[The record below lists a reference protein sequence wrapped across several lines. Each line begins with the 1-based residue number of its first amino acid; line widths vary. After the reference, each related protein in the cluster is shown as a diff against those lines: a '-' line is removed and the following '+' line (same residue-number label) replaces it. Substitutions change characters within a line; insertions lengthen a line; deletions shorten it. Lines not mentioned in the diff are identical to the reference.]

1 MIDMTELEM
10 INRAKTYIDKL
21 ANGVNPLTDE
31 PVSENDIVNNV
42 RISRCFFYISDLLRR
57 FAEGGFPEAAK
68 KGKKQ
73 PFIITEEQRKRFEFS
88 ETPISV
94 SEIARRFNAAVNTE
108 GAVQM
113 RYSGIT
119 FWLIES
125 GLLSVDRRE
134 DGREVK
140 LPTAAGMEL
149 GISQEVR
156 SGANGSYTVVVYN
169 ENAQRYIV
177 DNIDAILEAEKL
189 RFKMQ
194 GMPWSQAEDEF
205 LEEQAARGIP
215 VYDIAL
221 ALKRNISS
229 VRARTKKLGLVVSK

>member
-1 MIDMTELEM
+1 MTELEM

-194 GMPWSQAEDEF
+194 GMPWLQAEDEF
-205 LEEQAARGIP
+205 LEEQAACGIP

>member
-1 MIDMTELEM
+1 MTELEM

-68 KGKKQ
+68 TGKKQ

-205 LEEQAARGIP
+205 LEEQAERGIP

>member
-1 MIDMTELEM
+1 MTELEM

-177 DNIDAILEAEKL
+177 DNIHAILEAEKL

>member
-1 MIDMTELEM
+1 MTELEM

-140 LPTAAGMEL
+140 LPTSAGTEL

-177 DNIDAILEAEKL
+177 DNIDAILGAEKL

-229 VRARTKKLGLVVSK
+229 VRARTKKLGLIVSK

>member
-1 MIDMTELEM
+1 MTELEM

-73 PFIITEEQRKRFEFS
+73 PFIITEAQRKRFEFS

>member
-1 MIDMTELEM
+1 MTEPEM

>member
-1 MIDMTELEM
+1 MTELEM

-119 FWLIES
+119 FCLIES

>member
-1 MIDMTELEM
+1 MTELEM
-10 INRAKTYIDKL
+10 FNRAKTYIDKL

-140 LPTAAGMEL
+140 LPTAAGTEL

>member
-1 MIDMTELEM
+1 MTELEM

-94 SEIARRFNAAVNTE
+94 SEIARRFNTAVNTE

-149 GISQEVR
+149 DISQEVR

>member
-1 MIDMTELEM
+1 MTELEM

-57 FAEGGFPEAAK
+57 FAEGGFPEAVK

>member
-1 MIDMTELEM
+1 MTELEM

-94 SEIARRFNAAVNTE
+94 SEIARRFNTAVNTE

-149 GISQEVR
+149 CISQEVR

>member
-1 MIDMTELEM
+1 MTELEM

-156 SGANGSYTVVVYN
+156 SGANGSYTVIVYN

>member
-1 MIDMTELEM
+1 MTELEM

-205 LEEQAARGIP
+205 LEEQAAHGIP

>member
-1 MIDMTELEM
+1 MTELEM

-57 FAEGGFPEAAK
+57 FAEGGFPEAVK

-169 ENAQRYIV
+169 KNAQRYIV

>member
-1 MIDMTELEM
+1 MTELEM

-57 FAEGGFPEAAK
+57 FAEGGFPKAAK

-205 LEEQAARGIP
+205 LEEQAARCIP

>member
-1 MIDMTELEM
+1 MTELEM

-205 LEEQAARGIP
+205 LEEQAARGVP

>member
-1 MIDMTELEM
+1 MTELEM

-113 RYSGIT
+113 RYFGIT

>member
-1 MIDMTELEM
+1 MTELEM

-156 SGANGSYTVVVYN
+156 SGANGSYTIVVYN

>member
-1 MIDMTELEM
+1 MTELEM

-194 GMPWSQAEDEF
+194 GMPWSQAEDVF

>member
-1 MIDMTELEM
+1 MTELEM

-42 RISRCFFYISDLLRR
+42 RISRCFFYISNLLRR

>member
-1 MIDMTELEM
+1 MTELEM

-125 GLLSVDRRE
+125 GLLSVDRHE

-177 DNIDAILEAEKL
+177 DSIDAILEAEKL

>member
-1 MIDMTELEM
+1 MTELEM

-57 FAEGGFPEAAK
+57 FAEGGLPEAAK

>member
-1 MIDMTELEM
+1 MAELEM

-229 VRARTKKLGLVVSK
+229 VRARMKKLGLVVSK

>member
-1 MIDMTELEM
+1 MTELEM

-194 GMPWSQAEDEF
+194 GMPWSQAEDGF

>member
-1 MIDMTELEM
+1 MTELEM

-125 GLLSVDRRE
+125 GLLSVDSRE

>member
-1 MIDMTELEM
+1 MTELEM

-31 PVSENDIVNNV
+31 PVSENYIVNNV

>member
-1 MIDMTELEM
+1 MSELEM

-57 FAEGGFPEAAK
+57 FAEGGFPEAVK

>member
-1 MIDMTELEM
+1 MSELEM

-149 GISQEVR
+149 GISQEMR

>member
-1 MIDMTELEM
+1 MTELEM

-156 SGANGSYTVVVYN
+156 SGANGRYTVVVYN

>member
-1 MIDMTELEM
+1 MTELEM

-140 LPTAAGMEL
+140 LPTAAGTEL

-177 DNIDAILEAEKL
+177 DNIDATLEAEKL

>member
-1 MIDMTELEM
+1 MTELEM

-169 ENAQRYIV
+169 ENAQRYLV

>member
-1 MIDMTELEM
+1 MTELEM

-21 ANGVNPLTDE
+21 ANVVNPLTDE

>member
-1 MIDMTELEM
+1 MTELEM

-21 ANGVNPLTDE
+21 ANGMNPLTDE

>member
-1 MIDMTELEM
+1 M
-10 INRAKTYIDKL
+10 
-21 ANGVNPLTDE
+21 GC
-31 PVSENDIVNNV
+31 SS
-42 RISRCFFYISDLLRR
+42 ISRCFFYISDLLRR
-57 FAEGGFPEAAK
+57 FAEGGFSEAAK

-134 DGREVK
+134 DGRDVK

-169 ENAQRYIV
+169 ETAQRYIV

-194 GMPWSQAEDEF
+194 GQPWRAEDDST
-205 LEEQAARGIP
+205 LRDGAARGVPI
-215 VYDIAL
+215 YEIAL
-221 ALKRNISS
+221 ELSRNISS
-229 VRARTKKLGLVVSK
+229 VRSRCKRLGIEIVKP

>member
-1 MIDMTELEM
+1 MTELEM

-94 SEIARRFNAAVNTE
+94 SEIARRFNTAVNTE

-149 GISQEVR
+149 GISQEVL

>member
-1 MIDMTELEM
+1 MTELEM

-94 SEIARRFNAAVNTE
+94 SEIARRFNTAVNTE

>member
-1 MIDMTELEM
+1 MTELEM

-31 PVSENDIVNNV
+31 PLSENDIVNNV

>member
-1 MIDMTELEM
+1 M

-156 SGANGSYTVVVYN
+156 SGVNGSYTVVVYN

>member
-1 MIDMTELEM
+1 MTELEM

-229 VRARTKKLGLVVSK
+229 VRARTKKLSLVVSK

>member
-1 MIDMTELEM
+1 MTELEM

-229 VRARTKKLGLVVSK
+229 VRARTKKLGLIVSK